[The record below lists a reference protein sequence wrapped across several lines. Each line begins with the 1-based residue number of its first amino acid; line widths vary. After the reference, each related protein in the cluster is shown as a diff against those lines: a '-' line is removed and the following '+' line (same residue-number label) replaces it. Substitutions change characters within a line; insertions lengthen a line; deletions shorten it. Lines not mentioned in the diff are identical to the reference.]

1 MYQIDTYLGLPDIIT
16 TDAGKNFVSKEFK
29 QYAITFGTA
38 TKSVPVEAYNSIGIV
53 ERYYSPLRRAY
64 RIISVE
70 LPDITKEI
78 ALQMAFKAINDS
90 AGPNGL
96 IPTLL
101 VFGVYPRI
109 TESNAPNATVI
120 LRTTVLKK
128 AIEEIK
134 KLRAKRQ
141 VADAL

>member
-1 MYQIDTYLGLPDIIT
+1 
-16 TDAGKNFVSKEFK
+16 
-29 QYAITFGTA
+29 
-38 TKSVPVEAYNSIGIV
+38 
-53 ERYYSPLRRAY
+53 
-64 RIISVE
+64 
-70 LPDITKEI
+70 
-78 ALQMAFKAINDS
+78 MAFKAINDS

-109 TESNAPNATVI
+109 TESNVPSTTVT
-120 LRTTVLKK
+120 LRTAVLKK

-141 VADAL
+141 VANAL